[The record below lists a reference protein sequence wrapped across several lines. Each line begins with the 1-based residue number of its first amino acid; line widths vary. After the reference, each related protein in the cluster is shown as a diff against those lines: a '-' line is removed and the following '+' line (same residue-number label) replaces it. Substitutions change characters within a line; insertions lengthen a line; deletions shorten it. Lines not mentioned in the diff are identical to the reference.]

1 MKRKAYDGI
10 YNQYIKRGIDFC
22 LALVGLIIAAIPM
35 AIVAVAIKAESKG
48 PVTLNRIESVIREK
62 YIKCINFAAC
72 VSEQKKEAF
81 IRIIKTAA

>member
-35 AIVAVAIKAESKG
+35 ARNLCIFFRNSMSSKG
-48 PVTLNRIESVIREK
+48 SS
-62 YIKCINFAAC
+62 YIF
-72 VSEQKKEAF
+72 E
-81 IRIIKTAA
+81 